1 MKDAKIKLLDC
12 TLRDGAYVVDAKFGT
27 PAIKGIIS
35 KMTEA
40 GADIIECG
48 WLKDKPHEEG
58 TSFYHV
64 PDDIRPYLTKKDK
77 DTTYVV
83 MIDWNRYDTS
93 VLPPCDHETID
104 AVRVVFP
111 YGRHKEG
118 AEIAEKI
125 RDKGYDI
132 YLQAANT
139 LAYSDDDLKLLS
151 ATVNEL
157 HPKAISIV
165 DTFGA
170 MYETDLDRI
179 TDILDDNLE
188 SDIALGFHSHNNQQL
203 SFALTSHFAERMR
216 NKGRECMVDATLCG
230 MGRGAGN
237 TTTELIASYLNR
249 RMSAAYDM
257 NAILDAI
264 DTYMPYFLENYRW
277 GYSTPYFIAGL
288 YCCHVNNIA
297 YLLKNHRTNSR
308 DMRNIIESMD
318 PADRRQY
325 DYDLLEEKYMENQNR
340 IVDDE
345 KTVEDLRGILSG
357 REVLLVAPGKSI
369 DTDYDKIQAYIKDH
383 DPVVIGVNAIN
394 KRYRYDYLF
403 FVNSVRYDYAREVYE
418 EEFNTIPH
426 IVLSNIKTCRGET
439 PEDGKAGYATGSGMT
454 GTEDKKGSGQKTDDL
469 SGREYIVNFS
479 RVIKRGWEHF
489 DNAVINALRL
499 LTHLKVRNIA
509 IAGFDGFKHKYN
521 ESYADASLPT
531 LNPDGKWDE
540 LNEEIKDMYGDF
552 VRSEGRDC
560 SINFVTE
567 SIFES

>member
-1 MKDAKIKLLDC
+1 MDKKIKLLDC
-12 TLRDGAYVVDAKFGT
+12 TLRDGAYVVDARFGT

-35 KMTEA
+35 KLTEA
-40 GADIIECG
+40 KADIIECG

-64 PDDIRPYLTKKDK
+64 PDDIRPYLINKDK
-77 DTTYVV
+77 DITYVV

-93 VLPPCDHETID
+93 VLPTCDHETID

-111 YGRHKEG
+111 HGKHKEG
-118 AEIAEKI
+118 IEIAAEI

-139 LAYSDDDLKLLS
+139 LAYTDEDLVELAKS
-151 ATVNEL
+151 VNTL

-170 MYETDLDRI
+170 MYESDLDRI
-179 TDILDDNLE
+179 TDILDENLDG
-188 SDIALGFHSHNNQQL
+188 DIAMGFHSHNNQQL
-203 SFALTSHFAERMR
+203 SFALTSHFAERL
-216 NKGRECMVDATLCG
+216 KGKERSCILDATLCG

-237 TTTELIASYLNR
+237 TTTELIASYMNR
-249 RMSAAYDM
+249 RLSCAYDM

-264 DTYMPYFLENYRW
+264 DTYMQYFLENYSW

-318 PADRRQY
+318 PSDRRQY
-325 DYDLLEEKYMENQNR
+325 DYDLLEEKYIENQNR

-345 KTVEDLRGILSG
+345 KGVEELKEIFEGRKIL
-357 REVLLVAPGKSI
+357 LIAPGKSI
-369 DTDYDKIQAYIKDH
+369 DTDYDKIHAYIKEH

-394 KRYRYDYLF
+394 TRYKYDYLF
-403 FVNSVRYDYAREVYE
+403 YVNSVRYDYANKVYSGIFE
-418 EEFNTIPH
+418 ETPH
-426 IVLSNIKTCRGET
+426 IILSNIKT
-439 PEDGKAGYATGSGMT
+439 KS
-454 GTEDKKGSGQKTDDL
+454 DKPG
-469 SGREYIVNFS
+469 EYIINFN
-479 RVIKRGWEHF
+479 RVVKRGWEHF

-499 LTHLKVRNIA
+499 LVHLKAYDIS
-509 IAGFDGFKHKYN
+509 IAGFDGFRHKYN

-540 LNEEIKDMYGDF
+540 LNEEIKNMYRDF
-552 VRSEGRDC
+552 ILTEGKGC
-560 SINFVTE
+560 SIEFITDSYFAGV
-567 SIFES
+567 